1 MKMSFEERVGNL
13 YEQLYN
19 TVRVTISDDKEE
31 DIDIALSA
39 INSLAISVAIQNN
52 VSRKLFLKNIAY
64 LFDQITALNEADR
77 QELH

>member
-1 MKMSFEERVGNL
+1 MKMSFEERVGDL
-13 YEQLYN
+13 YKQLYD
-19 TVRVTISDDKEE
+19 TVRVAISDDKEE

-52 VSRKLFLKNIAY
+52 ISRKSFLKNIAY
-64 LFDQITALNEADR
+64 LFDQLTALNEADR

>member
-1 MKMSFEERVGNL
+1 MKMSFEERVGDL

>member
-1 MKMSFEERVGNL
+1 MSFEERVGDL
-13 YEQLYN
+13 YKQLYD
-19 TVRVTISDDKEE
+19 TVRVAISDDKEE

-52 VSRKLFLKNIAY
+52 ISRKSFLKNIAY
-64 LFDQITALNEADR
+64 LFDQLTALNEADR